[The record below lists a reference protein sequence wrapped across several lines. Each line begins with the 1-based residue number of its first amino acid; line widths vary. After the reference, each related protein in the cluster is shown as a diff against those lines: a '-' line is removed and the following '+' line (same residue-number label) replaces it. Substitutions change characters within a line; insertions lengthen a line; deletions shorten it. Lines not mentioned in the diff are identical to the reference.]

1 MIHSMSGGIIKDVGT
16 YTFVKIVFD
25 DDENKTPYWY
35 ISDFAVEVGDSVSA
49 PRGKADM
56 VAIATVVKV
65 ETNVNGQVT
74 PIPLRS
80 AKKLIARRITADDE
94 D

>member
-25 DDENKTPYWY
+25 DDEQKTPYWY
-35 ISDFAVEVGDSVSA
+35 ISDFSVEVGDSVSA

-56 VAIATVVKV
+56 VGIATVVKV
-65 ETNVNGQVT
+65 EPNVNGQVT

-80 AKKLIARRITADDE
+80 AKKLIARRIVVDDE
-94 D
+94 E